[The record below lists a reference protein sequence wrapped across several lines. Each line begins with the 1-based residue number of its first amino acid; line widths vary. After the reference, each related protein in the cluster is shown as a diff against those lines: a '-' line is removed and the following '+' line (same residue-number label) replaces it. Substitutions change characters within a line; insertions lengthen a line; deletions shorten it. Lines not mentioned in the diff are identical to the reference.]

1 MENSSTEYGSSSS
14 HLWWLDNSHNR
25 CHQSQWLQFTL
36 SEFEKKVKKMLSLI
50 EEDGDSFAERAEVF
64 YKKRP
69 SIIASAEDLHGSYR
83 SLAEKYNQ
91 LVSGYENGSDHDHDA
106 GLDFERWL
114 SLESRTELKKMKH
127 GVLRF
132 DDDFEIGWNKL
143 RLTLMKL
150 VQDSLEQKVELVKR
164 NNDNREAIND
174 LRAYIRKLLVQNIE
188 LKSKLAQTKG
198 DIKRNESQLSRAEDV
213 ILKEILP

>member
-50 EEDGDSFAERAEVF
+50 EEDGDSFAERAE
-64 YKKRP
+64 
-69 SIIASAEDLHGSYR
+69 
-83 SLAEKYNQ
+83 
-91 LVSGYENGSDHDHDA
+91 
-106 GLDFERWL
+106 
-114 SLESRTELKKMKH
+114 
-127 GVLRF
+127 
-132 DDDFEIGWNKL
+132 
-143 RLTLMKL
+143 
-150 VQDSLEQKVELVKR
+150 DSLEQKVELVKR